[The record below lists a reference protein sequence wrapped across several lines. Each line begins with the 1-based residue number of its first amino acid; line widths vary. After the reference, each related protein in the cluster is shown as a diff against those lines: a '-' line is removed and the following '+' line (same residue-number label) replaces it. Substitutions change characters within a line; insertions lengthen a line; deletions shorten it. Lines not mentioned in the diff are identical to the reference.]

1 MHSLAAGFHFVPSFR
16 LTVIGFIPFGSVPSF
31 SVFLIFG
38 VILTLLVLGFG
49 NIAREI
55 KIQNLMI
62 KLSFSVYVY
71 ANFEDDNSDEF
82 SLNVFTFERNT
93 ILNLLY
99 KNDDFDVFNAFAG
112 NFLDLTLRT
121 ENT

>member
-1 MHSLAAGFHFVPSFR
+1 M
-16 LTVIGFIPFGSVPSF
+16 
-31 SVFLIFG
+31 
-38 VILTLLVLGFG
+38 
-49 NIAREI
+49 
-55 KIQNLMI
+55 KIQDLMI

-99 KNDDFDVFNAFAG
+99 KNDDFDVFNAFTS

>member
-1 MHSLAAGFHFVPSFR
+1 M
-16 LTVIGFIPFGSVPSF
+16 
-31 SVFLIFG
+31 
-38 VILTLLVLGFG
+38 
-49 NIAREI
+49 
-55 KIQNLMI
+55 KIQDLMI

>member
-1 MHSLAAGFHFVPSFR
+1 M
-16 LTVIGFIPFGSVPSF
+16 
-31 SVFLIFG
+31 
-38 VILTLLVLGFG
+38 
-49 NIAREI
+49 
-55 KIQNLMI
+55 KIQDLMI
-62 KLSFSVYVY
+62 KLSFSAYVY

-93 ILNLLY
+93 ILN
-99 KNDDFDVFNAFAG
+99 DDFVFNAFTD

>member
-1 MHSLAAGFHFVPSFR
+1 MY
-16 LTVIGFIPFGSVPSF
+16 
-31 SVFLIFG
+31 
-38 VILTLLVLGFG
+38 
-49 NIAREI
+49 
-55 KIQNLMI
+55 M
-62 KLSFSVYVY
+62 Y
-71 ANFEDDNSDEF
+71 NFEDDNSDEF

>member
-1 MHSLAAGFHFVPSFR
+1 M
-16 LTVIGFIPFGSVPSF
+16 
-31 SVFLIFG
+31 
-38 VILTLLVLGFG
+38 
-49 NIAREI
+49 
-55 KIQNLMI
+55 KIQDLMI

-93 ILNLLY
+93 ILN
-99 KNDDFDVFNAFAG
+99 DDFVFNAFTD

>member
-1 MHSLAAGFHFVPSFR
+1 M
-16 LTVIGFIPFGSVPSF
+16 
-31 SVFLIFG
+31 
-38 VILTLLVLGFG
+38 
-49 NIAREI
+49 
-55 KIQNLMI
+55 KIQDLMI

-99 KNDDFDVFNAFAG
+99 KNDDFDVFNIFTG

>member
-1 MHSLAAGFHFVPSFR
+1 M
-16 LTVIGFIPFGSVPSF
+16 
-31 SVFLIFG
+31 
-38 VILTLLVLGFG
+38 
-49 NIAREI
+49 
-55 KIQNLMI
+55 KIQDLMI

-99 KNDDFDVFNAFAG
+99 KNDDFVFNAFTS
-112 NFLDLTLRT
+112 NFLDLILRT

>member
-1 MHSLAAGFHFVPSFR
+1 M
-16 LTVIGFIPFGSVPSF
+16 
-31 SVFLIFG
+31 
-38 VILTLLVLGFG
+38 
-49 NIAREI
+49 
-55 KIQNLMI
+55 KIQDLMI

-82 SLNVFTFERNT
+82 LNVFTFERNT
-93 ILNLLY
+93 ILN
-99 KNDDFDVFNAFAG
+99 DDFDVFNAFTG

>member
-1 MHSLAAGFHFVPSFR
+1 M
-16 LTVIGFIPFGSVPSF
+16 
-31 SVFLIFG
+31 
-38 VILTLLVLGFG
+38 
-49 NIAREI
+49 
-55 KIQNLMI
+55 KIQDLMI

-93 ILNLLY
+93 ILN
-99 KNDDFDVFNAFAG
+99 DDFDVFNAFTG

>member
-1 MHSLAAGFHFVPSFR
+1 M
-16 LTVIGFIPFGSVPSF
+16 
-31 SVFLIFG
+31 
-38 VILTLLVLGFG
+38 
-49 NIAREI
+49 
-55 KIQNLMI
+55 KIQDLMI

-99 KNDDFDVFNAFAG
+99 KNDDFDVFNVFAG

>member
-1 MHSLAAGFHFVPSFR
+1 M
-16 LTVIGFIPFGSVPSF
+16 
-31 SVFLIFG
+31 
-38 VILTLLVLGFG
+38 
-49 NIAREI
+49 
-55 KIQNLMI
+55 KIQDLMI

-99 KNDDFDVFNAFAG
+99 KNDDFDVFNVFTG

>member
-1 MHSLAAGFHFVPSFR
+1 
-16 LTVIGFIPFGSVPSF
+16 
-31 SVFLIFG
+31 
-38 VILTLLVLGFG
+38 
-49 NIAREI
+49 
-55 KIQNLMI
+55 MI

-71 ANFEDDNSDEF
+71 ANFEDDNSNEF

>member
-1 MHSLAAGFHFVPSFR
+1 M
-16 LTVIGFIPFGSVPSF
+16 
-31 SVFLIFG
+31 
-38 VILTLLVLGFG
+38 
-49 NIAREI
+49 
-55 KIQNLMI
+55 KIQDLMI

-93 ILNLLY
+93 ILN
-99 KNDDFDVFNAFAG
+99 DDFDVFNAFTV

>member
-1 MHSLAAGFHFVPSFR
+1 M
-16 LTVIGFIPFGSVPSF
+16 
-31 SVFLIFG
+31 
-38 VILTLLVLGFG
+38 
-49 NIAREI
+49 

-99 KNDDFDVFNAFAG
+99 KNDDFDVFNIFTG